1 MGVEKGGRSMAAN
14 SEKTAKIRGPGKSG
28 NPRGRPPLPP
38 NAKQWAT
45 KDMGD
50 LHEMSDDET
59 VPVKVRAD
67 IKRWMVEMVYGK
79 AAQAVDVDGKMEN
92 VGTTTMKF
100 EGALDE
106 WSQ

>member
-1 MGVEKGGRSMAAN
+1 MA
-14 SEKTAKIRGPGKSG
+14 EKTPAKRGKTVNHDANGRFAKG
-28 NPRGRPPLPP
+28 NNANPRGRPPLPP
-38 NAKQWAT
+38 DARAWAT

-79 AAQAVDVDGKMEN
+79 AAQAVDMDANVDATGRTVIEFKGEIADWA
-92 VGTTTMKF
+92 K
-100 EGALDE
+100 
-106 WSQ
+106 

>member
-14 SEKTAKIRGPGKSG
+14 SEKTAKMRGPGQSG

-92 VGTTTMKF
+92 VGTTTVKF
-100 EGALDE
+100 EGVLDE

>member
-1 MGVEKGGRSMAAN
+1 MGVDTEKGGRSMAAN

-28 NPRGRPPLPP
+28 NLG
-38 NAKQWAT
+38 NQG
-45 KDMGD
+45 MGD

-67 IKRWMVEMVYGK
+67 INRWMVEMVYGK

>member
-1 MGVEKGGRSMAAN
+1 MAAN
-14 SEKTAKIRGPGKSG
+14 SEKTAKKRGPGRPFQPGQSG
-28 NPRGRPPLPP
+28 NPKGRPPLPP
-38 NAKQWAT
+38 DARAWAT

-50 LHEMSDDET
+50 LHEMSDDEN

-92 VGTTTMKF
+92 VGTTTVKF
-100 EGALDE
+100 EGVLDE